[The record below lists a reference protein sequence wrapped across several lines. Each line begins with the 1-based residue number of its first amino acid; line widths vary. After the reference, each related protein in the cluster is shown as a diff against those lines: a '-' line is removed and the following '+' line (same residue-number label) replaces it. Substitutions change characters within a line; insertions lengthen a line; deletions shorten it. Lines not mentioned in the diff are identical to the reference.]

1 MRSPPDEALKS
12 DSQKT
17 VPGGHGHL
25 SEQSRTMCRQAAD
38 RRACGSGP
46 RPCRMTAARAREHEV
61 SFVRAGGIPGGVSSL
76 LDPCPPQS
84 WLSL

>member
-1 MRSPPDEALKS
+1 MRFPPDEALKS

-25 SEQSRTMCRQAAD
+25 SEQSRTMCGQAAD
-38 RRACGSGP
+38 RRAAP
-46 RPCRMTAARAREHEV
+46 DPVPIRMTAARAREHEV

-76 LDPCPPQS
+76 LDPCPP
-84 WLSL
+84 